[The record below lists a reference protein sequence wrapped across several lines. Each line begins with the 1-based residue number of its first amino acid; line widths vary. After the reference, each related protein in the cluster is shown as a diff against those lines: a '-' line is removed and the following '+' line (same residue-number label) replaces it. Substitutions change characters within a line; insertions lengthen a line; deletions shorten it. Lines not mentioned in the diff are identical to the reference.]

1 LSPIFECRFLFR
13 TSQLYKPKTILELGT
28 SFGISTLYLLEGNCN
43 AHIITLEG
51 APEVA
56 NIAHQQFSVYN
67 RRFNKNLYPKKI
79 DLFEGQFERTLPDAL
94 KELKRLDM
102 VFLDGNHK
110 KEPTL
115 AYFEACL
122 NNAHANSVF
131 IVDDIHWSR
140 EMNEAW
146 EEIKLHPRV
155 TLSLDLFWQGLV
167 FFRTDFRSKEHISLI
182 KSKYK
187 PLSMGFF
194 ND

>member
-1 LSPIFECRFLFR
+1 LFR